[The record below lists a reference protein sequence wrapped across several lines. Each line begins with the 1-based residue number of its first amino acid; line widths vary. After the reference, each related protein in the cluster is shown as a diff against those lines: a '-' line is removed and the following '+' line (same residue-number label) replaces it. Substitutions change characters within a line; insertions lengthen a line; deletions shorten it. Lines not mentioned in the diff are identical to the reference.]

1 MRLRLILGNR
11 PKVVYLDELVVLC
24 QGLNVTPHIV
34 WAGTTLSEPPSVEQ
48 GRAYAAEYKLLG
60 NNSRNSARRSAVLAN
75 IPRSWAALANQLESL
90 AVIEKSEAM

>member
-1 MRLRLILGNR
+1 MRLRLNPGKPAEGRLSRRTGRTMLGAER
-11 PKVVYLDELVVLC
+11 DAA
-24 QGLNVTPHIV
+24 HR
-34 WAGTTLSEPPSVEQ
+34 WAGTTLSQPPSVEQ

-75 IPRSWAALANQLESL
+75 ISRSWAALANQLESL